1 MIKNVSLKRT
11 ANHRPTSCILMLKCW
26 LHTLFR
32 FILQGFCLG
41 ALWKQMPPRHIN
53 WDKIGYLRWN
63 NILSN
68 STATS
73 FSDSKRGC
81 NFTTR
86 VDEHRYS
93 TYSQRFLSPYY
104 YTSLQQNVIC
114 LHRIERIPEKAYVAF
129 SIFYG
134 NYDHGNQNFTVSN
147 GTDYEYIFSNR
158 NPVYMRQLDGTN
170 SLLLNFT
177 GGKSYSRLKY
187 SFKGNGRYDG
197 NLFL

>member
-1 MIKNVSLKRT
+1 
-11 ANHRPTSCILMLKCW
+11 
-26 LHTLFR
+26 
-32 FILQGFCLG
+32 
-41 ALWKQMPPRHIN
+41 MPPGHIN
-53 WDKIGYLRWN
+53 WVQIAHLRLN
-63 NILSN
+63 NILSH
-68 STATS
+68 SIATS
-73 FSDSKRGC
+73 SSDSKRGC

-86 VDEHRYS
+86 IDENRYS

-114 LHRIERIPEKAYVAF
+114 LHRIEGIPEKAYVAF

-134 NYDHGNQNFTVSN
+134 SYRPGHQYSYQNFTVSN

-177 GGKSYSRLKY
+177 GGKYYSRLKY
-187 SFKGNGRYDG
+187 SFKGNGRYDRD
-197 NLFL
+197 LF